1 MIGQQ
6 QQTLPMQKRAK
17 RTPDEV
23 TTTSYTDTKQSLT
36 ECAHVRTPSNRDKP
50 VSLVQRTDT
59 LLSAV
64 AV

>member
-1 MIGQQ
+1 
-6 QQTLPMQKRAK
+6 MQKRAK
-17 RTPDEV
+17 RTPDQV